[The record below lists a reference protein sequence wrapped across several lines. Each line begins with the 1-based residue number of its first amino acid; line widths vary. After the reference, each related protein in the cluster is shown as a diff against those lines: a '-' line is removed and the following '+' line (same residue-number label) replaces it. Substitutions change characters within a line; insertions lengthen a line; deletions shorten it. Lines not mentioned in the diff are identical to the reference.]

1 MRLAK
6 QWLMNAH
13 TTARMLAAEV
23 LAVIL
28 PDAYTGDERTRSA
41 TVLLRDPDGHLE
53 VRSMPAR
60 DVLADRRSW
69 TRPRARSSATK
80 WKRCPREAEA
90 SRARARGRTISSS

>member
-1 MRLAK
+1 
-6 QWLMNAH
+6 MNAH

-60 DVLADRRSW
+60 DVLADRRM
-69 TRPRARSSATK
+69 
-80 WKRCPREAEA
+80 
-90 SRARARGRTISSS
+90 ARGCMRRGTPILDPTSREVVGYEMEAVSARG